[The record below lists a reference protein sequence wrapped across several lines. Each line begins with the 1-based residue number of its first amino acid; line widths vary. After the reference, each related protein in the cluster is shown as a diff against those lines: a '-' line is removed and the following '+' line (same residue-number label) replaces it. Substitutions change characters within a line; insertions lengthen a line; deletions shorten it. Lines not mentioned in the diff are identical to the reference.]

1 MPIFNPGLKLLL
13 KAANTPLEPNPDH
26 PIAYLHL
33 VDGAGNTIVPEYE
46 LDGLRTSAGPVSGA
60 KYTIVS
66 TADLQALTD
75 RIVALEAM
83 LDGTG
88 TITVQRLHARFI
100 SAIKAND
107 SILTLQVPTA
117 AENDYRDVIEIELDT
132 AAMVPDEMLGFFGGR
147 PVLRQAIPDPS
158 KLLDTED
165 ALIDTGLL
173 ARSAP

>member
-1 MPIFNPGLKLLL
+1 M
-13 KAANTPLEPNPDH
+13 
-26 PIAYLHL
+26 
-33 VDGAGNTIVPEYE
+33 
-46 LDGLRTSAGPVSGA
+46 
-60 KYTIVS
+60 
-66 TADLQALTD
+66 
-75 RIVALEAM
+75 ALEAM

-147 PVLRQAIPDPS
+147 PV
-158 KLLDTED
+158 
-165 ALIDTGLL
+165 
-173 ARSAP
+173 